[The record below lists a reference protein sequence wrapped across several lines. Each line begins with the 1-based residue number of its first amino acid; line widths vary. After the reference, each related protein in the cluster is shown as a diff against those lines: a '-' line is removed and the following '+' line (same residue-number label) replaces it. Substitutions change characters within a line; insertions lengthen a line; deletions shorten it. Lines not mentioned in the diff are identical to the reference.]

1 MVTWIKILY
10 TDISS
15 CVGSNGF
22 YSGYFNL
29 TIGIRQGCP
38 ISALLFLIV
47 AEIIAIRLRENNN
60 IKGLI
65 VNGSIFKIKLLA
77 DDTSL
82 ILKDMKS
89 VELAIREFEYFGKFS
104 GLQINLDKTEI
115 IPIGSNSSKHI
126 AVPDSLS
133 MINIK
138 IGPFKTLGIWF
149 SKNPKDMVTLNFNK
163 RIENIKKILFTW
175 NSRTLSLKGRITIIK
190 ALVFPQILFLFNL
203 IYVPKEIFDQI
214 NKEFLNFLWR
224 NKPPKIKK
232 ETIIGQL
239 EDGGLK
245 MIDVYNMHV
254 AAKCGWI
261 KRLVSNKIGSWKKL
275 FFKMLSINQNIQ
287 SKRKK

>member
-1 MVTWIKILY
+1 MLVDFRKAFDSIEWEFLFKALEKFNFGNMFMRWIKILY
-10 TDISS
+10 TDIYS
-15 CVGSNGF
+15 CVGNNGF

-29 TIGIRQGCP
+29 TRGIRQGCP

-47 AEIIAIRLRENNN
+47 AEIIAISLRENNN

-82 ILKDMKS
+82 ILKNMKS
-89 VELAIREFEYFGKFS
+89 VELAIREFEYFEKFS
-104 GLQINLDKTEI
+104 GLQR
-115 IPIGSNSSKHI
+115 
-126 AVPDSLS
+126 PDSLS

-190 ALVFPQILFLFNL
+190 ALVLPQILFLFNL
-203 IYVPKEIFDQI
+203 IYVPKEILDQI

-254 AAKCGWI
+254 AAKCSWI
-261 KRLVSNKIGSWKKL
+261 KWLVSKENGCWKKI
-275 FFKMLSINQNIQ
+275 F
-287 SKRKK
+287 SKCR